1 MNSKFFLRTLC
12 VLLFLVA
19 STMGTATIGTACASS
34 DPFPIPDAI
43 VPNVNFWT
51 RVYSQYGSDQGVVH
65 DSLHMDIVYEII
77 ELIPYDVPGASR
89 VNRKRM
95 KLATEKYQH
104 ILKRLAHNPRTP
116 DKTCRRIAELF
127 DHPDDAG
134 QFKSAAGRVRCQI
147 GQKDRF
153 QAGLV
158 RSGAYIDRIREI
170 FVSHGLPDDLAYL
183 PHVESSFNI
192 NAYSKYGAAGMWQ
205 FTRSTGRR
213 FMEVGYVLDER
224 RDPISATHAAAQ
236 LLKEN
241 YDKLG
246 NWPLAVTAYNH
257 GAAGMQRAKALHG
270 DFETV
275 FQSYRSRS
283 FKFASRNFY
292 AEFLAARQV
301 ASNYETYFGALDMDA
316 PVPARTLNLKGYAAF
331 EDLCRHFDVSPEILK
346 QLNPALR
353 QPVLSGQKYVPKG
366 YALRLPPIDS
376 DDAAFMA
383 ALPDTLF
390 QDDQKRSHFYTVQR
404 GDTASKIAR
413 LHRVR
418 LDDLILA
425 NNLNRRATIYPHQT
439 LRIPAGGDRRPATTA
454 PLIATRETVLAAK
467 TPVPPAPAPE
477 AVANATSPTDTAEP
491 DHYPQPLLASVI
503 PLTSADAEPD
513 AESTKDDLDRQARNV
528 EIVTADVAF
537 ERIIQYKGQLVG
549 IIQVE
554 VEETLGHYAE
564 WAKVSTQRVRRLNGL
579 PYGHVLQLHEKV
591 RIPLVRTNA
600 ESFEQNR
607 YEYHKRLQEDFYAV
621 YRVGELQSYRVQ
633 RGDSIWTL
641 CRAKFDIPMWLL
653 KHCNPEVDL
662 AALKFHQKLI
672 IPTIERVSAADGEP
686 DIDAEPDID
695 QEPED
700 SETAQPSQV

>member
-1 MNSKFFLRTLC
+1 MNSTFFRRTLC

-19 STMGTATIGTACASS
+19 STVGTATIGVAGASS

-51 RVYSQYGSDQGVVH
+51 RVYSEYGSDQGIVH
-65 DSLHMDIVYEII
+65 DSLHMGIVYEII

-95 KLATEKYQH
+95 KLATEKYRH
-104 ILKRLAHNPRTP
+104 ILKRLAHNPRSAE
-116 DKTCRRIAELF
+116 KACRRVAALF
-127 DHPDDAG
+127 DTPADAG
-134 QFKSAAGRVRCQI
+134 QFRSAAGRVRCQI

-153 QAGLV
+153 QAGLM

-170 FVSHGLPDDLAYL
+170 FASHGLPDDLAYL

-205 FTRSTGRR
+205 FTRSTGKR

-224 RDPISATHAAAQ
+224 RDPILATHAAAQ

-241 YDKLG
+241 YDKLES
-246 NWPLAVTAYNH
+246 WPLAITAYNH

-275 FQSYRSRS
+275 FKSYRSRS

-301 ASNYETYFGALDMDA
+301 ASTYERYFGALDLDTPA
-316 PVPARTLNLKGYAAF
+316 PTRVLNLQGYAAL
-331 EDLCRHFDVSPEILK
+331 EDLCRHFKVSPEVLK

-353 QPVLSGQKYVPKG
+353 QPVLSGQKHVPKG

-376 DDAAFMA
+376 DDSASMA
-383 ALPDTLF
+383 AIPDHLF
-390 QDDQKRSHFYTVQR
+390 QTEQKRSLFYTVQR
-404 GDTASKIAR
+404 GDTAGKIAR

-425 NNLNRRATIYPHQT
+425 NNLNHRATIYPHQT
-439 LRIPAGGDRRPATTA
+439 LRIPAPGDRRPATTA
-454 PLIATRETVLAAK
+454 PAIATRETVLAVR

-477 AVANATSPTDTAEP
+477 PVANATSPTATAEP
-491 DHYPQPLLASVI
+491 NHYPQPLLASVI
-503 PLTSADAEPD
+503 PLTSADPEPD
-513 AESTKDDLDRQARNV
+513 AEPNTADLDRQARNV

-537 ERIIQYKGQLVG
+537 ERIIQYKGQRVG

-564 WAKVSTQRVRRLNGL
+564 WAKVSTRRVRRLNGL
-579 PYGHVLQLHEKV
+579 PYGHVLQLHQKI
-591 RIPLVRTNA
+591 RIPLGRTSA

-621 YRVGELQSYRVQ
+621 YRIGELQSYRVQ

-641 CRAKFDIPMWLL
+641 CRAKFDLPMWLL

-672 IPTIERVSAADGEP
+672 IPTIERVSTADAAPENE
-686 DIDAEPDID
+686 AEPDID
-695 QEPED
+695 ESVED
-700 SETAQPSQV
+700 CEADPPDQV

>member
-1 MNSKFFLRTLC
+1 MNSRSFVRTLG
-12 VLLFLVA
+12 VLLFLVISA
-19 STMGTATIGTACASS
+19 VGTAFASS
-34 DPFPIPDAI
+34 DPFPMPDTI

-51 RVYSQYGSDQGVVH
+51 RVYSHYGSDQGIVH
-65 DSLHMDIVYEII
+65 DSRHMDIVYEII
-77 ELIPYDVPGASR
+77 ELIPYDVPGAGR

-95 KLATEKYQH
+95 KLAREKYEH
-104 ILKRLAHNPRTP
+104 LLKRLAHNPRTP
-116 DKTCRRIAELF
+116 DNTCRRVAALF
-127 DHPDDAG
+127 DNPDDAG
-134 QFKSAAGRVRCQI
+134 QFRGAAGRVRCQV

-170 FVSHGLPDDLAYL
+170 FASHGLPDDLAYL

-224 RDPISATHAAAQ
+224 RDPILATHAAAQ

-246 NWPLAVTAYNH
+246 SWPLAVTAYNH
-257 GAAGMQRAKALHG
+257 GAAGMQRAKARHG
-270 DFETV
+270 DFETI

-292 AEFLAARQV
+292 AEFLAARRV
-301 ASNYETYFGALDMDA
+301 ASNYRDYFGALKMDTPA
-316 PVPARTLNLKGYAAF
+316 PARTLNLQGYAAF
-331 EDLCRHFDVSPEILK
+331 EDLCRHFDVPPEVLK

-366 YALRLPPIDS
+366 YALRLPPIGS
-376 DDAAFMA
+376 DEAASLA
-383 ALPDTLF
+383 ALPAGLF
-390 QDDQKRSHFYTVQR
+390 QDSQKRSLFYTVQR

-454 PLIATRETVLAAK
+454 PEIATTETVLAAN

-477 AVANATSPTDTAEP
+477 AVANAPSPTIPAEP
-491 DHYPQPLLASVI
+491 EHYPQPLLASVI
-503 PLTSADAEPD
+503 PLTSTASESNVEENKAE
-513 AESTKDDLDRQARNV
+513 LDRQARNM

-564 WAKVSTQRVRRLNGL
+564 WAKVSTQQVRRLNGW
-579 PYGHVLQLHEKV
+579 PYGQVLQLHQKV

-600 ESFEQNR
+600 ETFEQNR

-633 RGDSIWTL
+633 RGDSVWTL
-641 CRAKFDIPMWLL
+641 CRGRFDLPMWLL

-662 AALKFHQKLI
+662 AALKFYQKLV
-672 IPTIERVSAADGEP
+672 IPTIERVSATDGEP

-695 QEPED
+695 QETED
-700 SETAQPSQV
+700 SETAQPDQV

>member
-1 MNSKFFLRTLC
+1 
-12 VLLFLVA
+12 
-19 STMGTATIGTACASS
+19 MGTAWASS

-43 VPNVNFWT
+43 VPNVDFWT
-51 RVYSQYGSDQGVVH
+51 RVYSQYCSDQGIVH
-65 DSLHMDIVYEII
+65 DNLHMDIVYEII

-95 KLATEKYQH
+95 KLATDKYQH

-116 DKTCRRIAELF
+116 DKTCRRVAALF

-134 QFKSAAGRVRCQI
+134 QFRSAAGRVRCQI

-224 RDPISATHAAAQ
+224 RDPILATHAAAQ

-246 NWPLAVTAYNH
+246 SWPLAVTAYNH

-331 EDLCRHFDVSPEILK
+331 EDLCRHFDVAPEILK

-366 YALRLPPIDS
+366 YALRLPPIGS
-376 DDAAFMA
+376 DDAAYMA
-383 ALPDTLF
+383 ALPESLF
-390 QDDQKRSHFYTVQR
+390 QDNQKRSLFYTVQR

-425 NNLNRRATIYPHQT
+425 NNLNSRATIYPHQT
-439 LRIPAGGDRRPATTA
+439 LRIPAPGDSRPGKAA
-454 PLIATRETVLAAK
+454 PGVEAPVSVLAANTPMPP
-467 TPVPPAPAPE
+467 TPVSATMAAEPPTSAAP
-477 AVANATSPTDTAEP
+477 EP

-503 PLTSADAEPD
+503 PLTSTDAEPD
-513 AESTKDDLDRQARNV
+513 AEPTTADLDRQARNM

-537 ERIIQYKGQLVG
+537 ERIIQHKGQRVG

-564 WAKVSTQRVRRLNGL
+564 WAKVSTQQVRHLNGWS
-579 PYGHVLQLHEKV
+579 YGQVLQLHQKV
-591 RIPLVRTNA
+591 RIPLDRTNA
-600 ESFEQNR
+600 ETFEQNR

-621 YRVGELQSYRVQ
+621 YRIGELQSYRVQ

-641 CRAKFDIPMWLL
+641 CRGKFDVPMWLL

-662 AALKFHQKLI
+662 AALKFHQKLV
-672 IPTIERVSAADGEP
+672 IPTIERVSATDGAPDMDADP
-686 DIDAEPDID
+686 DISQEAEDT
-695 QEPED
+695 
-700 SETAQPSQV
+700 ETAQPGQV

>member
-1 MNSKFFLRTLC
+1 MNLKFFARTLC

-19 STMGTATIGTACASS
+19 STMGTAFASS
-34 DPFPIPDAI
+34 DPFPMPDAI
-43 VPNVNFWT
+43 VPNVDFWT
-51 RVYSQYGSDQGVVH
+51 RVYSQYSSDQGIVH
-65 DSLHMDIVYEII
+65 DSMHMDTVYEII
-77 ELIPYDVPGASR
+77 ELIPYDVPDASR

-95 KLATEKYQH
+95 KLAKEKYQH

-116 DKTCRRIAELF
+116 DKTCRRVAALF

-134 QFKSAAGRVRCQI
+134 QFRSAADRVRCQV

-158 RSGAYIDRIREI
+158 RSGAYINGIREI

-224 RDPISATHAAAQ
+224 RDPILATHAAAQ

-246 NWPLAVTAYNH
+246 SWPLAVTAYNH

-270 DFETV
+270 DFETI

-292 AEFLAARQV
+292 AEFLAARRV
-301 ASNYETYFGALDMDA
+301 ASNYQDYFGALAMDA
-316 PVPARTLNLKGYAAF
+316 PAPARTLNLKGYAAF
-331 EDLCRHFDVSPEILK
+331 EDICRHFDVPPDVLK

-353 QPVLSGQKYVPKG
+353 QPVLSGQKYVPNG
-366 YALRLPPIDS
+366 YALRLPAIGS
-376 DDAAFMA
+376 DDTPLVAAIPHN
-383 ALPDTLF
+383 LLQTE
-390 QDDQKRSHFYTVQR
+390 QKRSLFYTVQR
-404 GDTASKIAR
+404 GDTAGKIAR

-425 NNLNRRATIYPHQT
+425 NNLNRSATIYPHQT

-454 PLIATRETVLAAK
+454 PVIATPVTVLAAN
-467 TPVPPAPAPE
+467 TPVPPTPAPE
-477 AVANATSPTDTAEP
+477 AVANEPSPIDTAEP

-503 PLTSADAEPD
+503 PLTSAETEPD
-513 AESTKDDLDRQARNV
+513 AEPNKADLDRQARNV

-537 ERIIQYKGQLVG
+537 ERIIELKGQRVG

-564 WAKVSTQRVRRLNGL
+564 WAKVSTRRVRRLNGL
-579 PYGHVLQLHEKV
+579 PYGHVLQLHQKI
-591 RIPLVRTNA
+591 RIPLGRTSA

-641 CRAKFDIPMWLL
+641 CRAKFDLPMWLL

-662 AALKFHQKLI
+662 ASLKFHQKLI
-672 IPTIERVSAADGEP
+672 IPTIERASAADAAPENEAEL
-686 DIDAEPDID
+686 DIEEAEEDTGAD
-695 QEPED
+695 QHN
-700 SETAQPSQV
+700 QV